1 MKIRRNSERG
11 YIPHSR
17 LGEDNFESYRSFSF
31 EGYQDTKYD
40 CWGPIRTINDDRA
53 QPGFITSHHEH
64 VGLDILSY
72 VVRGQVHHK
81 DNLGNELQAQEGQV
95 QWMSCG
101 TGIWHT
107 EGNTSD
113 KPNRYLQIWIM
124 PNKIAPVWQPKY
136 ELITRPAGFAKLPL
150 QLQNTEL
157 EVWAGNLDCYMD
169 IVNSYLLVLEGSI
182 RVGDTILT
190 EGDSIDTEGDYVTVE
205 PIGTPHL
212 LLFELHYN

>member
-31 EGYQDTKYD
+31 EGYQDPRYD

-53 QPGFITSHHEH
+53 DPGFITSYHEH
-64 VGLDILSY
+64 KGLDILSY
-72 VVRGQVHHK
+72 VVKGQVHHK
-81 DNLGNELQAQEGQV
+81 DNLGNELQAQERQV

-101 TGIWHT
+101 SGIWHT

-124 PNKIAPVWQPKY
+124 PNKIAPTWQPKY
-136 ELITRPAGFAKLPL
+136 TLITREPGFAKLPL
-150 QLQNTEL
+150 ELQNTEL
-157 EVWAGNLDCYMD
+157 DIWAGNLSQVMG
-169 IVNSYLLVLEGSI
+169 IQNSYLLVLEGTCK
-182 RVGDTILT
+182 VGDTILT
-190 EGDSIDTEGDYVTVE
+190 EGDSIDTEGNYVIIE
-205 PIGTPHL
+205 PIETPHL
-212 LLFELHYN
+212 LLFELK

>member
-31 EGYQDTKYD
+31 EKYQDPKYD

-53 QPGFITSHHEH
+53 DPGFITSHHEH

-124 PNKIAPVWQPKY
+124 PNKIAPVWPPKY
-136 ELITRPAGFAKLPL
+136 TLITRDPGFAKLPL
-150 QLQNTEL
+150 ELQNTQL
-157 EVWAGNLDCYMD
+157 EVWAGNLDCSMG
-169 IVNSYLLVLEGSI
+169 IANSYLLVLEGSI
-182 RVGDTILT
+182 RVGDTILS

-205 PIGTPHL
+205 PIEKPHL
-212 LLFELHYN
+212 LLFELK

>member
-17 LGEDNFESYRSFSF
+17 LREDNFKSYRSFSF
-31 EGYQDTKYD
+31 EKYQDPKYQS
-40 CWGPIRTINDDRA
+40 WGPIRTINDDRA
-53 QPGFITSHHEH
+53 DPGFITRHHEH

-72 VVRGQVHHK
+72 VVKGQVHHK
-81 DNLGNELQAQEGQV
+81 DNLGNELQAQQGQV

-124 PNKIAPVWQPKY
+124 PNKIAPIWEPKY
-136 ELITRPAGFAKLPL
+136 TLITRAPGFAKLPL
-150 QLQNTEL
+150 ELQNTQL
-157 EVWAGNLDCYMD
+157 VVWAGNLDCSMG
-169 IVNSYLLVLEGSI
+169 IANSYLLVLEGSI
-182 RVGDTILT
+182 RVGNTVLT
-190 EGDSIDTEGDYVTVE
+190 EGDSIDTEQEYVTVE

-212 LLFELHYN
+212 LLFELH

>member
-31 EGYQDTKYD
+31 EKYQDPKYQS
-40 CWGPIRTINDDRA
+40 WGPIRTINDDRA
-53 QPGFITSHHEH
+53 DPGFITRHHEH

-72 VVRGQVHHK
+72 VVKGQVHHK
-81 DNLGNELQAQEGQV
+81 DNLGNELQAQQGQV

-124 PNKIAPVWQPKY
+124 PNKIAPIWEPKY
-136 ELITRPAGFAKLPL
+136 TLITRAPGFAKLPL
-150 QLQNTEL
+150 ELQNTQL
-157 EVWAGNLDCYMD
+157 EVWAGNLDCSMG
-169 IVNSYLLVLEGSI
+169 IANSYLLVLEGSI
-182 RVGDTILT
+182 RVGNTVLT
-190 EGDSIDTEGDYVTVE
+190 EGDSIDTEQEYVTVE

-212 LLFELHYN
+212 LLFELH

>member
-1 MKIRRNSERG
+1 MKIRLNSERG

-17 LGEDNFESYRSFSF
+17 LGKDNFESYRSFSF
-31 EGYQDTKYD
+31 EKYQDPKYVN
-40 CWGPIRTINDDRA
+40 WGPIKTINDDRA
-53 QPGFITSHHEH
+53 DPGFITRHHEH

-72 VVRGQVHHK
+72 VVKGQVHHK

-124 PNKIAPVWQPKY
+124 PNKIAPVWTPKY
-136 ELITRPAGFAKLPL
+136 TLISRAPGFAKLPL
-150 QLQNTEL
+150 ELQNTQL
-157 EVWAGNLDCYMD
+157 EVWAGNLDCTMG
-169 IVNSYLLVLEGSI
+169 IANSYLLVLEGSV

-190 EGDSIDTEGDYVTVE
+190 EGDSIDTGGDYVTVE
-205 PIGTPHL
+205 PIDAPHL
-212 LLFELHYN
+212 LLFELH